1 MSEMADLRFE
11 EAFKEL
17 ETTVASLEEGELSLE
32 EAIALFEK
40 GQTLLAHCQE
50 QLATAEFKVQELSL
64 ESSQRMTGEGA

>member
-17 ETTVASLEEGELSLE
+17 EATVASLEEDELLLE

-40 GQTLLAHCQE
+40 GQALLAHCQG
-50 QLATAEFKVQELSL
+50 QLATAELKVQELSQ
-64 ESSQRMTGEGA
+64 ESSHRMTGEGA